1 MSKMFLSVPVVL
13 LILTGVNEC
22 HFLQKLKCPY
32 TPEQKGQ
39 QRVWCKRDSDNHE
52 CCSGIA
58 FQAGETQVMEG
69 KLTVQDDGQSFVVSV
84 NSLPQG
90 DGVYWCGLKNSS
102 NVIVKLAESQLYS
115 TPPGFVWG
123 ILRWIV
129 FLLLLLAVIST
140 CICSKR
146 KTRSEEKKNQLY
158 ESVLEEKQR

>member
-1 MSKMFLSVPVVL
+1 MFLSVPVVL
-13 LILTGVNEC
+13 LILTGVSEC
-22 HFLQKLKCPY
+22 HFQQKLKCPY

-39 QRVWCKRDSDNHE
+39 QRVWCKRDDNNQE
-52 CCSGIA
+52 CCSGFA
-58 FQAGETQVMEG
+58 FQAGDRQLLNG
-69 KLTVQDDGQSFVVSV
+69 RLTVQDDGQAFVVSV
-84 NSLPQG
+84 NSLSQG

-140 CICSKR
+140 CIYSNR
-146 KTRSEEKKNQLY
+146 KTRREKKKNALY